1 MQGRGGRVREVGL
14 VTKDN
19 DYALYPNKK
28 ALPTA
33 IPKSVIPIVI
43 PYKTDRVVN
52 LSEFQI
58 QES

>member
-1 MQGRGGRVREVGL
+1 MLMKLIIKRYGEAGL
-14 VTKDN
+14 NN

-28 ALPTA
+28 ILPTA
-33 IPKSVIPIVI
+33 TLSIVIPTVI
-43 PYKTDRVVN
+43 PYKTNRVVN

>member
-1 MQGRGGRVREVGL
+1 MGL

-19 DYALYPNKK
+19 DYVLYPNKK

-33 IPKSVIPIVI
+33 IPKIVIPTVI